1 MPAQPTVE
9 DLVSQVAATPKYAAI
24 NPALVRRLV
33 EQELARGRSPKE
45 IVKTV
50 RSRLHQVAG
59 AYQETPIGY
68 VQAGIELDSLPTDLH
83 HPAVTAYCQKMLL
96 RHASTRERLPFLSE
110 FYQQTLASIAPVH
123 SVLDLACGLNPLTIA
138 HLPLAAG
145 APYTACDI
153 YSDLAGYL
161 NRFFAHFSIPGT
173 ASICDL
179 AAAIPDQSVHLA
191 LLLKTIPCLEQLDKT
206 IGPRLLKA
214 IRADH
219 ILVSF
224 PARSL
229 GGHAKGMSR
238 TYEAHFRQ
246 LMEGLPFTVQRFE
259 FPTELAFLLSRT

>member
-1 MPAQPTVE
+1 M
-9 DLVSQVAATPKYAAI
+9 
-24 NPALVRRLV
+24 
-33 EQELARGRSPKE
+33 
-45 IVKTV
+45 
-50 RSRLHQVAG
+50 RSRLHRGGSLPGNPNWLCAG
-59 AYQETPIGY
+59 RYRTG
-68 VQAGIELDSLPTDLH
+68 SLPTDLH

-179 AAAIPDQSVHLA
+179 AAAIPDQPVHLA
-191 LLLKTIPCLEQLDKT
+191 LLLKTIPAWNSLTNHRSAFAESNS
-206 IGPRLLKA
+206 GGSYSRLVPGTLA
-214 IRADH
+214 GRTCQ
-219 ILVSF
+219 
-224 PARSL
+224 
-229 GGHAKGMSR
+229 GHAPNLRGAFSP
-238 TYEAHFRQ
+238 TDGDCLSPCSDLNF
-246 LMEGLPFTVQRFE
+246 L
-259 FPTELAFLLSRT
+259 TELAFLLSRT